1 MNDCIQF
8 EHKEGYFYL
17 YGIPELEGRAGV
29 CGGEGMLFFFG
40 RNGNQDMYVV
50 NTQTGKMRQLSTSD
64 GCLLVSDE
72 EIDYDSIAQK
82 CECGFVGAKRKIVR
96 YAGLN
101 RWSDFRGGLCAI
113 SWMLY
118 PAGQYF
124 ADSDGFGMDDND
136 EEVVYAIMN
145 TNLEILEP
153 FRPVDDVNKYLDEMR
168 VKYSVL

>member
-1 MNDCIQF
+1 MNDSIRI
-8 EHKEGYFYL
+8 EHNEGYFYL

-29 CGGEGMLFFFG
+29 WGGEGVLFFFG

-50 NTQTGKMRQLSTSD
+50 NTQTGKVRQLSTPD
-64 GCLLVSDE
+64 GYLLVSDE
-72 EIDYDSIAQK
+72 EIDYDSISQK
-82 CECGFVGAKRKIVR
+82 CECGFTGAKRKTVR
-96 YAGLN
+96 YAGVN

-168 VKYSVL
+168 VNYSVL